1 MPKDQAGKFH
11 LNSQRA
17 AASDKNV
24 GFKPGAATTESKAP
38 PAATG
43 GNSPHEMLSKLH
55 GESGGKHMHIHSHG
69 MGGHTTH
76 HVGEDGQPGGP
87 DEHAS
92 DEELK
97 QHVGSVMGDGSADQ
111 MDDDTGK
118 HMAASDSDYC

>member
-1 MPKDQAGKFH
+1 MPFDKSKNFH
-11 LNSQRA
+11 LSSQRA

-24 GFKPGAATTESKAP
+24 GFKPGAAPTESKAP

-43 GNSPHEMLSKLH
+43 GNSPHEMLGKLH
-55 GESGGKHMHIHSHG
+55 AESGGKHMHIHSHG

-76 HVGEDGQPGGP
+76 HVGEDGQACGP
-87 DEHAS
+87 DEHGS

-118 HMAASDSDYC
+118 HAAGPDSDYY